1 MIDDDPRS
9 AGAIAQ
15 AIRKGET
22 SAVAQVEATLAAIAR
37 VDVTLNSFT
46 ATTPERAIAEAR
58 AIDVRRARGEALP
71 PLAGVP
77 YAVKNL
83 FDVSG
88 LPTLAGSRIQQ
99 DAAPATS
106 DATLVTRMRA
116 AGAVLVGTLNMDEF
130 AYGFTT
136 ENSHYGSVRNPHDIA
151 RVAGGSSGGCG
162 AAVAARLVP
171 IALGS
176 DTNGSIRV
184 PSSLCG
190 IFGLK
195 PTYGRLS
202 RAGSY
207 PFVWSLDHL
216 GPFAATL
223 DGLAAAYDAM
233 QGPDAADSACAQRA
247 AEPVRAAVGEGA
259 HGLRIARLAGYF
271 DEHATPVARAAVERA
286 CTALD
291 VTRSVELPGAA
302 LGRAAAFMITA
313 SEGGALHLPDLRE
326 RRSDME
332 PLSRD
337 RLAAGAL
344 LPAAWYV
351 KAQRVRQWYRE
362 SVRQVF
368 EGVDVLLAPATP
380 CPATPI
386 GTEWLDI
393 DGKRLPLR
401 PSMGVLTQ
409 PISAIGLP
417 VVTVPMPSAGKL
429 PIGVQVIAAPW
440 REDLCFRVA
449 ASLVACGASF
459 APLPALHA

>member
-1 MIDDDPRS
+1 MTEARS
-9 AGAIAQ
+9 VAALAAAVRSGT
-15 AIRKGET
+15 RT
-22 SAVAQVEATLAAIAR
+22 AVAVAEETFAAIDA

-46 ATTPERAIAEAR
+46 ARTRERALAEAA
-58 AIDVRRARGEALP
+58 AIDARRARGEPLP

-83 FDVSG
+83 FDVAG
-88 LPTLAGSRIQQ
+88 LPTLAGSKILQ
-99 DAAPATS
+99 DAAPARA
-106 DATLVTRMRA
+106 DATLVARMRD
-116 AGAVLVGTLNMDEF
+116 AGAVLVGALNMDEF

-136 ENSHYGSVRNPHDIA
+136 ESSHYGATRNPHDPA

-171 IALGS
+171 LSIGS

-190 IFGLK
+190 IFGVK

-216 GPFAATL
+216 GPFSTTL
-223 DGLAAAYDAM
+223 DGLAACYDLL
-233 QGPDAADSACAQRA
+233 QGPDAADPACAQRA
-247 AEPVRAAVGEGA
+247 IEPVSGA
-259 HGLRIARLAGYF
+259 MQAGAGGVRIGRLSGYF
-271 DEHATPVARAAVERA
+271 DAFVTPAARAVVDRACDALGVTRAVEFA
-286 CTALD
+286 
-291 VTRSVELPGAA
+291 GAA
-302 LGRAAAFMITA
+302 LGRAAAFAITA

-326 RRSDME
+326 RRSAME

-344 LPAAWYV
+344 MPAAWYV
-351 KAQRVRQWYRE
+351 KAQRVREWYRE
-362 SVRQVF
+362 AVHAIF
-368 EGVDVLLAPATP
+368 EGVDVVIAAATP
-380 CPATPI
+380 CAATPI

-393 DGKRLPLR
+393 EGQRLPLR

-409 PISAIGLP
+409 PISCIGLP
-417 VVTVPMPSAGKL
+417 VVTVPIPLPGEL
-429 PIGVQVIAAPW
+429 PIGLQVIAPPW

-449 ASLVACGASF
+449 ASLVASGAAY
-459 APLPALHA
+459 APLPPLHA